1 MVAMLWVA
9 AVGVEVRSTTN
20 CPSAEE
26 VSERLIPLLPPSTS
40 PTDVRDMAEIQVVEV
55 RDDGSE
61 DLSLRLLRADAS
73 EIGSRRV
80 SLQGSCSE
88 IAEAVATIF
97 ATWKTDPGPE
107 GAPVQEPVPIVEE
120 VAPAP
125 PAVPRPLAPP
135 AVPRPP
141 ASVEYLLGAGVGAA
155 LVGGMAATGNLE
167 AVAGRPTSHWQLR
180 VGVAGQTSRQLA
192 FTPPGHVDWQH
203 TNVALGLAWRLLNP
217 RWLLALDAGPLAGWA
232 TLTGQGFLPG
242 RQKRAFEYG
251 GTVGGRLG
259 RKMGRWA
266 FWAEARMAMWVSG
279 HRAMLTGSAEAHD
292 LPIVDAT
299 ASLGA
304 SIALFP

>member
-1 MVAMLWVA
+1 
-9 AVGVEVRSTTN
+9 
-20 CPSAEE
+20 
-26 VSERLIPLLPPSTS
+26 LIPLLPPSTS
-40 PTDVRDMAEIQVVEV
+40 PTDARDLAQIQVVEV

-80 SLQGSCSE
+80 SLQGSCAE

-97 ATWKTDPGPE
+97 ATWKTDPTPE
-107 GAPVQEPVPIVEE
+107 GAPVQEPMPIVEE

-125 PAVPRPLAPP
+125 PTVDRPP
-135 AVPRPP
+135 ASVDRPPASVDRPP

-155 LVGGMAATGNLE
+155 MVGGMAATGNLE
-167 AVAGRPTSHWQLR
+167 VVAGRPTSHWQLR
-180 VGVAGQTSRQLA
+180 FGVAGQTSRQLA

-203 TNVALGLAWRLLNP
+203 TNAALGLAWRLLNP

-232 TLTGQGFLPG
+232 TLAGQGFSAN
-242 RQKRAFEYG
+242 RTKRAFEYG
-251 GTVGGRLG
+251 GTAGVRLG
-259 RKMGRWA
+259 RRIGRWA
-266 FWAEARMAMWVSG
+266 FWAESRMVMWVQG
-279 HRAMLTGSAEAHD
+279 RRATLTGSSEAHD